1 MYIDI
6 DLSLLIPGRLLT
18 MDSERTWPEA
28 KWTSQKRW
36 KEWQK
41 AKGKQE
47 TVEREAESQ
56 RKEGSGQRKRASSQ
70 RERKG
75 RESES

>member
-6 DLSLLIPGRLLT
+6 DLSLIPGRLLT
-18 MDSERTWPEA
+18 LDYERIWLEA
-28 KWTSQKRW
+28 KRTRQKRW

-47 TVEREAESQ
+47 TVEREAEGQ
-56 RKEGSGQRKRASSQ
+56 RKEGSDQWKGASSQ
-70 RERKG
+70 RKRKG
-75 RESES
+75 RES